1 MIKNKYGNEIS
12 MSSIS
17 NAYGDYR
24 NLYNF
29 YLEHK
34 DIVSANEM
42 RERIEYIKKYGV
54 KQRTEIETLCW
65 VLGESIIGEKE

>member
-1 MIKNKYGNEIS
+1 VIKDRYGNEVS
-12 MSSIS
+12 MSNIS
-17 NAYGDYR
+17 KAYGDYK

-34 DIVSANEM
+34 NIKSASEM
-42 RERIEYIKKYGV
+42 RERIEYIKKRGI

-65 VLGESIIGEKE
+65 ILGENLIGEKE